1 MKSAI
6 ESRPLM
12 FRRAIPVL
20 HVTSSIAAEQYYCG
34 GLGFK
39 KRFAYRPDEPKPEP
53 CYMGLQRDN
62 VIFHVSSF
70 PGDGVAGG
78 VANFVV
84 DDLDALH
91 AEFVERGVPIEL
103 EPTQQS
109 WDNREMYVQDPDG
122 NSIRFVQ
129 GDGGDT

>member
-1 MKSAI
+1 
-6 ESRPLM
+6 M

-20 HVTSSIAAEQYYCG
+20 HVSSSTAAEQYYCG

-39 KRFAYRPDEPKPEP
+39 QRFAYRPDEPKPEP
-53 CYMGLQRDN
+53 CYMALERDG

-70 PGDGVAGG
+70 LGDGVSGG
-78 VANFVV
+78 VATFIV

-91 AEFVERGVPIEL
+91 AELIERRVPIEL

-129 GDGGDT
+129 GD